1 MSGIHWANPVSGN
14 FATAGLWTGGVTPG
28 PADTAILDAPGTGN
42 YTVTASAATTVNAL
56 QTATNATLDI
66 TGGTFTVTSGT
77 GSGASAGAV
86 TVETNTAFA
95 VSGAFDNTGQIDLN
109 NANDSYVTDLIIGA
123 GGVTLSGGGSVVL
136 SDDANNRIY
145 DQNSNGSDI
154 LTNVD
159 NTISGAGQFGIGR
172 LTVVNEAKGVI
183 DASDSIALTLDTNGH
198 AVINAGLIE
207 ATGAGGLAVVS
218 TTIDDST
225 GGTLYAD
232 ASPIRL
238 QSADIIGGTL
248 QDAGGGA
255 FYTTDSGSVLDASTF
270 PIANTGSV
278 DIGANTALTIL
289 GAFDNTGQID
299 LNNAND
305 SYVADLIIGAGG
317 VTLSGGGSVV
327 LSDDANNRIYDQNS
341 NGSDILTNV
350 DNTISGAGQFG
361 IGRLTVVNEAMG
373 VIDASDSIAL
383 TLNTNGHAVINSGL
397 IEATGAGGLTIVQT
411 TVDDSTGGTLY
422 ANGSPIRLQSADIVG
437 GTLQDAGGGAFYTT
451 DSGSILDA
459 SKFPI
464 TNTGS
469 VDIGANTAL
478 TILGALDNTG
488 QIDLN
493 NANDSYVADLIIG
506 AGGATLSGGGSVVL
520 GDDPNN
526 RIYGNGNTLTNVD
539 NTLSGAGQLG
549 VGQLTLVNDA
559 AGTID
564 ANGTHALILQT
575 NTPVINAGL
584 IEATGAGGLTIAS
597 TTVDD
602 SGGGTLYADNSPIR
616 LQSADIVGGTL
627 QDAGGAFY
635 TTDSGSVLDSSK
647 STISD
652 SATIVIATNTLLTLK
667 GALDNTGQIDL
678 NNANDSYVADL
689 VIGAGGVTLSGG
701 GSVVLSDNPNNRIYG
716 NGNTLTNVD
725 NTLSGA
731 GQLGVGLLTL
741 VNDAGGTI
749 DANGTHALILNTG
762 GNTVVNDGLIEATG
776 AGGLTIASTT
786 VDDSG
791 GGTLYADN
799 SPIRLQSADIVGG
812 TLKEAGN
819 GAFYVVDSGSVL
831 DSTSHVITDAATIV
845 LSTNTLLTVK
855 GPLDNTGQIDLN
867 NANDSYVTDLVIGAG
882 GVTLSGGGSV
892 VLSDDANNRIYGSGN
907 TLTNVDNTISGAGQ
921 LGVGLLTL
929 VNDAGGTIDANG
941 THALILQTNTP
952 VTNDGLIEAT
962 GAGGLNIVQTT
973 VDGSGG
979 GTLYADNSPTRLQS
993 ADIVGGT
1000 LKEAGNGAFY
1010 VVDSGS
1016 VLDSTSHVI
1025 TDAATIVLSTNT
1037 LLTVK
1042 GPLDNTGQIDLNN
1055 ANDSYVTDLVIGAGG
1070 VTLSGGG
1077 SVVLSDDA
1085 NNRIYGSGNT
1095 LTNVDNTISGAGQLG
1110 VGLLTL
1116 VNQATGTIDANGTHA
1131 LILNT
1136 GGNTVVNDGLIE
1148 ATGAGGLTIDSP
1160 VANTGVLEANG
1171 GNVTVNGAVS
1181 GSGGS
1186 ALVVSGTID
1195 FTSSFSGNI
1204 AFSGL
1209 SGVVDLAQSQTFA
1222 GAVSGLSNH
1231 GDASFDQFDLG
1242 DIASATSTATF
1253 AGSATSGVLTVTDG
1267 AHTANITLIGNY
1279 THSAFDTAGDGHGGT
1294 LVFLTGGQTPFAAPD
1309 TYNDAVNQTLSVGAA
1324 SGVLANDV
1332 DPNGLALTASLA
1344 GGGAPANGSVTVNP
1358 DGSFTYTPN
1367 AGFVGADTFIYLAKD
1382 ASGASAQATVT
1393 VHVAAAGGP
1402 ISNPD
1407 AYGDGAGQT
1416 LTVSAQNGVLANDS
1430 DPNGL
1435 TLTAALNTAPAHGA
1449 VTLNSDGSFTYTPTL
1464 GFAGADAF
1472 TYVASDGAASGPS
1485 TTVTVTVT
1493 ARPPTSTADTYAD
1506 RAGQTLAVN
1515 SAGGVLANDVDNN
1528 GLALT
1533 AGLAAGPAHG
1543 AVTVNPDGSFNYTP
1557 TLGFAGADS
1566 FTYVASD
1573 SLSSGPPTPVT
1584 VTVTA
1589 SPPTSMADAY
1599 SDPANNI
1606 LTTTAMN
1613 GVLANDVDNN
1623 GLTLTAAIAAA
1634 PAHGT
1639 VTLNP
1644 DGSFQYTPAAG
1655 FTGADSFTYIAADS
1669 LASGAPTQVTLTV
1682 TGGASG
1688 PISTPDFYSDA
1699 PGQVLLVPAK
1709 RGVLANDT
1717 DSNQLPLTASLA
1729 PGEGLAHGTLV
1740 LAPGGAFRYT
1750 PNPGFV
1756 GTDTFTYIASDKTSS
1771 GAPTLV
1777 TITVGAASAAPV
1789 SRPDNYT
1796 DGAGH
1801 TLAVSAASGVLANDF
1816 DPNGLALT
1824 AALATGPA
1832 HGALALNTD
1841 GSFSYTPAAGFVGP
1855 DSFTYI
1861 ASDGVASGPPTLVT
1875 LNVTAAGPNSKP
1887 DIYVDPAGHTLTV
1900 AAPTGVLANDTDA
1913 NGLPLTAVVAAGPSH
1928 GALALN
1934 KDGSFSYTP
1943 SAGFVGPDSFTYIA
1957 SDGAASGPATLVT
1970 VNVTATGP
1978 ISNPDTYSDAAGR
1991 TLAVGAA
1998 AGVLAN
2004 DTDTNGLA
2012 LAAALATGPAH
2023 GALALN
2029 KDGSFSYTPAAGFVG
2044 VDSFTYIASDGVAS
2058 GPATLVTLD
2067 VTGGGPLSNQDAYA
2081 GNENQT
2087 LTVSAASGVLANDS
2101 DPNGLTLTAA
2111 LATGPA
2117 HGALTL
2123 NGDGSF
2129 SYTPTAGFI
2138 GADTFTYV
2146 ASDSVAS
2153 GAATLVTLN
2162 IAAASAPTTAP
2173 ATYNAVDNQL
2183 LTVTAQNGVL
2193 SGDTDPNGLTMTAAL
2208 APHGGPTL
2216 GTLTLNS
2223 DGSFTYIIHTGFGG
2237 FTGTDSFTYIASD
2250 GFASSAPTKVTLDIT
2265 NGAVTGSAIAGP
2277 AVAGA
2282 STAAQGDPPAP
2293 TAVAAASPTPT
2304 GFPLVDGASLAFA
2317 SGANSTGEVG
2327 MAHLGLGAQGAAGL
2341 GASLPYAIGGETG
2354 MGVGMAFPS
2363 GEFTGSM
2370 DPANALGAAVL
2381 SPLASSWHHV
2391 A

>member
-14 FATAGLWTGGVTPG
+14 FATGGLWTGGVAPG
-28 PADTAILDAPGTGN
+28 PADTAILDAPGTGA
-42 YTVTASAATTVNAL
+42 YTVTASAATTVTAL
-56 QTATNATLDI
+56 QTAANATLDI

-77 GSGASAGAV
+77 GGGASAGAV

-95 VSGAFDNTGQIDLN
+95 LSGAFDNTGQIDLN
-109 NANDSYVTDLIIGA
+109 NANDSYNTDLIIGA

-136 SDDANNRIY
+136 SDD
-145 DQNSNGSDI
+145 
-154 LTNVD
+154 
-159 NTISGAGQFGIGR
+159 
-172 LTVVNEAKGVI
+172 
-183 DASDSIALTLDTNGH
+183 
-198 AVINAGLIE
+198 
-207 ATGAGGLAVVS
+207 
-218 TTIDDST
+218 
-225 GGTLYAD
+225 
-232 ASPIRL
+232 
-238 QSADIIGGTL
+238 
-248 QDAGGGA
+248 
-255 FYTTDSGSVLDASTF
+255 
-270 PIANTGSV
+270 
-278 DIGANTALTIL
+278 
-289 GAFDNTGQID
+289 
-299 LNNAND
+299 
-305 SYVADLIIGAGG
+305 
-317 VTLSGGGSVV
+317 
-327 LSDDANNRIYDQNS
+327 
-341 NGSDILTNV
+341 
-350 DNTISGAGQFG
+350 
-361 IGRLTVVNEAMG
+361 
-373 VIDASDSIAL
+373 
-383 TLNTNGHAVINSGL
+383 
-397 IEATGAGGLTIVQT
+397 
-411 TVDDSTGGTLY
+411 
-422 ANGSPIRLQSADIVG
+422 
-437 GTLQDAGGGAFYTT
+437 
-451 DSGSILDA
+451 
-459 SKFPI
+459 
-464 TNTGS
+464 
-469 VDIGANTAL
+469 
-478 TILGALDNTG
+478 
-488 QIDLN
+488 
-493 NANDSYVADLIIG
+493 
-506 AGGATLSGGGSVVL
+506 
-520 GDDPNN
+520 PNN
-526 RIYGNGNTLTNVD
+526 RIYGN
-539 NTLSGAGQLG
+539 
-549 VGQLTLVNDA
+549 
-559 AGTID
+559 
-564 ANGTHALILQT
+564 
-575 NTPVINAGL
+575 
-584 IEATGAGGLTIAS
+584 
-597 TTVDD
+597 
-602 SGGGTLYADNSPIR
+602 
-616 LQSADIVGGTL
+616 
-627 QDAGGAFY
+627 
-635 TTDSGSVLDSSK
+635 
-647 STISD
+647 
-652 SATIVIATNTLLTLK
+652 
-667 GALDNTGQIDL
+667 
-678 NNANDSYVADL
+678 
-689 VIGAGGVTLSGG
+689 
-701 GSVVLSDNPNNRIYG
+701 
-716 NGNTLTNVD
+716 
-725 NTLSGA
+725 
-731 GQLGVGLLTL
+731 
-741 VNDAGGTI
+741 
-749 DANGTHALILNTG
+749 
-762 GNTVVNDGLIEATG
+762 
-776 AGGLTIASTT
+776 
-786 VDDSG
+786 
-791 GGTLYADN
+791 
-799 SPIRLQSADIVGG
+799 
-812 TLKEAGN
+812 
-819 GAFYVVDSGSVL
+819 
-831 DSTSHVITDAATIV
+831 
-845 LSTNTLLTVK
+845 
-855 GPLDNTGQIDLN
+855 
-867 NANDSYVTDLVIGAG
+867 
-882 GVTLSGGGSV
+882 
-892 VLSDDANNRIYGSGN
+892 GN

-921 LGVGLLTL
+921 LGVG
-929 VNDAGGTIDANG
+929 
-941 THALILQTNTP
+941 Q
-952 VTNDGLIEAT
+952 
-962 GAGGLNIVQTT
+962 
-973 VDGSGG
+973 
-979 GTLYADNSPTRLQS
+979 
-993 ADIVGGT
+993 
-1000 LKEAGNGAFY
+1000 
-1010 VVDSGS
+1010 
-1016 VLDSTSHVI
+1016 
-1025 TDAATIVLSTNT
+1025 
-1037 LLTVK
+1037 
-1042 GPLDNTGQIDLNN
+1042 
-1055 ANDSYVTDLVIGAGG
+1055 
-1070 VTLSGGG
+1070 
-1077 SVVLSDDA
+1077 
-1085 NNRIYGSGNT
+1085 
-1095 LTNVDNTISGAGQLG
+1095 
-1110 VGLLTL
+1110 LTL
-1116 VNQATGTIDANGTHA
+1116 VNQATGTIDASGTHA

-1136 GGNTVVNDGLIE
+1136 GSNTVVNAGLIE

-1171 GNVTVNGAVS
+1171 GNVAVNGAVS

-1231 GDASFDQFDLG
+1231 GGASFDQFDLG

-1279 THSAFDTAGDGHGGT
+1279 THSAFGTAGDGHGGT

-1435 TLTAALNTAPAHGA
+1435 TLTAAMNTAPAHGA

-1515 SAGGVLANDVDNN
+1515 SAG
-1528 GLALT
+1528 
-1533 AGLAAGPAHG
+1533 
-1543 AVTVNPDGSFNYTP
+1543 
-1557 TLGFAGADS
+1557 
-1566 FTYVASD
+1566 
-1573 SLSSGPPTPVT
+1573 
-1584 VTVTA
+1584 
-1589 SPPTSMADAY
+1589 
-1599 SDPANNI
+1599 
-1606 LTTTAMN
+1606 

-1717 DSNQLPLTASLA
+1717 DSNQLPLTASPV
-1729 PGEGLAHGTLV
+1729 PGEGPAHGTLV

-1887 DIYVDPAGHTLTV
+1887 DIYADPAGHTLTV